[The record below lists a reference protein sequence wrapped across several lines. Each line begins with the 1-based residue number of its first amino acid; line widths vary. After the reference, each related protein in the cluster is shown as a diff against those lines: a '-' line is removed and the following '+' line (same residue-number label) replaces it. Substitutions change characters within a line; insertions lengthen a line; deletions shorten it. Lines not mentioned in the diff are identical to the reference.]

1 VHFFGC
7 DSTAGSVTV
16 SIDPTARTPSAAVL
30 ADASSPELDFLGHA
44 SFVFAHEGRRVLI
57 DPWFYPA
64 FASSWFP
71 YPDNRFL
78 LSTLHDEKFDFLYIS
93 HLHEDHFD
101 RKALAH
107 VDKTTTVLCPAYRSR
122 SLERELA
129 DIGFT
134 DIVVMRHGEEIELS
148 STFRATMILDT
159 SHKED
164 SGLLLDADGFRF
176 LDLNDC
182 HPQMNEIP
190 RRVDLLA
197 AQFSGAM
204 WYPNCYE
211 YPADRMQEK
220 VDQVRANL
228 IDSLQRICLASD
240 ARVYLPS
247 AGPACFLDPELRQYN
262 DARSTIFARWDDVAA
277 EFSRGCPDIEVLRM
291 QPGNRIVVTEGR
303 PAVAG
308 CENQSSTDLEE
319 YAARRQSEYATNVVV
334 APVTTETLRDYFV
347 DLQRRNR
354 PFVARDFDKC
364 FLVTSEGSEWTIT
377 MGAFPDVEVTEGR
390 SRLARYSLAV
400 PMWLLRRIVDS
411 KIGWEEALLSMRI
424 KLRRDPDVFDV
435 RLLGL
440 LRYGSRPAQTRQML
454 VDAAASDEMIE
465 RDGLRCQKYC
475 PHAGED
481 LTNAIV
487 ADGVVEC
494 PRHHWKWDTTTG
506 ECIAGGSLPLRVER
520 IEDAR

>member
-1 VHFFGC
+1 MHFCSCG
-7 DSTAGSVTV
+7 SGAGPATV
-16 SIDPTARTPSAAVL
+16 NLDPTPRGLGATVL
-30 ADASSPELDFLGHA
+30 ANASSPQLEFLGHA
-44 SFVFAHEGRRVLI
+44 GFVFAHGGCRVLI

-64 FASSWFP
+64 FAASWFP

-78 LSTLHDEKFDFLYIS
+78 LSTLHDEEFDFLYIS
-93 HLHEDHFD
+93 HIHEDHFD

-107 VDKTTTVLCPAYRSR
+107 VNRSTPVLCPAYRSR
-122 SLERELA
+122 SLEREFA
-129 DIGFT
+129 DLGFT
-134 DIVVMRHGEEIELS
+134 EIVRMRHGEELELS
-148 STFRATMILDT
+148 SALRATMILDT

-211 YPADRMQEK
+211 YTADRMQEK

-240 ARVYLPS
+240 ARFYLPS
-247 AGPACFLDPELRQYN
+247 AGPACFLDPDLRQYN

-277 EFSRGCPDIEVLRM
+277 DFSRGCPDTQVLRM
-291 QPGNRIVVTEGR
+291 QPGSRIVVTDGR

-308 CENQSSTDLEE
+308 CENPSSTDLED
-319 YAARRQSEYATNVVV
+319 YAACRRSEYATNVVD
-334 APVTTETLRDYFV
+334 APVTTEALQDYFA

-377 MGAFPDVEVTEGR
+377 LGAFPDVEVREGR
-390 SRLARYSLAV
+390 SGLARYCFDV
-400 PMWLLRRIVDS
+400 PMWLLRQIIDG

-424 KLRRDPDVFDV
+424 KLRRSPDVFDV
-435 RLLGL
+435 QLLGL

-454 VDAAASDEMIE
+454 VDAASSDEMIE
-465 RDGLRCQKYC
+465 RDGLRLQKYC

-481 LTNAIV
+481 LTNAIFT
-487 ADGVVEC
+487 DCVVEC
-494 PRHHWKWDTTTG
+494 PRHHWKWDATTG

-520 IEDAR
+520 VEGAR